1 MVPHS
6 GAAIPSQQVGRNG
19 QRSWTVVVY
28 HCSPPTVAAIVVLE
42 VFAFCWLRRIGVA
55 WEACNRF
62 KCFPSMLLAH
72 DRSQPLQ
79 PDYDRRHLR
88 SSPSTA
94 QLDAYRCVMRCRYA
108 VRYQYATR
116 CPSLESVV
124 QDVPV
129 PTVLGTLRVPLLSFV
144 LTPSYLR
151 S

>member
-1 MVPHS
+1 MVLHS

-19 QRSWTVVVY
+19 QRSWTVVAY

-72 DRSQPLQ
+72 NRSQPLQ
-79 PDYDRRHLR
+79 PDHDRRHLR
-88 SSPSTA
+88 SSPTTA
-94 QLDAYRCVMRCRYA
+94 QLDAYRCVMCRRYA
-108 VRYQYATR
+108 VRCQYTTR
-116 CPSLESVV
+116 CPYLESVV
-124 QDVPV
+124 QDVSV
-129 PTVLGTLRVPLLSFV
+129 PTVLDTLRIPLLFFV
-144 LTPSYLR
+144 LTTSCLR